1 MSSNNNSLERY
12 ANRNLEHSG
21 SLGDEHIGEGKYKYV
36 TKGTYERSHAP
47 AADKFL
53 KTGTTFSSE
62 CFLDDQRASEA
73 ALPFVAGFHRYIET
87 TAFRGRVSIKVNI
100 PQVWTQSSGVLVG
113 QKMLREPFIA
123 NFQKFNSNSGAADLT
138 ASVAQAL
145 SHFSYHASDGAELLC
160 DLQGGKVGETYVLS
174 DVVMMS
180 MSKKYGNTDLG
191 ATGIENWLSL
201 HRCNAFC
208 CSSWKN
214 WTGAVCRIAPVFS
227 STTTLDV
234 TTAPAVGQEHIRVR
248 PSTIRFTQDSIKN
261 RFQDG
266 HTLLETTLQIAR
278 EDIGKRDIQ
287 MITVIRADRGLLFA
301 LDNRRL
307 AVFRLLEM
315 CGRVGTIKVEVVPV
329 DRWTG
334 EWNRKDTTNNGGL
347 DISIRGSENYRIG
360 RHEQETNFPWL
371 HQIRQTYP
379 QHVTMPDAQ
388 LRVFLAGFTDE

>member
-1 MSSNNNSLERY
+1 MSSNSIERY
-12 ANRNLEHSG
+12 ANRNPEHSG
-21 SLGDEHIGEGKYKYV
+21 EMSDEHIGKGKYKYV
-36 TKGTYERSHAP
+36 TKGTYDRSGAA

-73 ALPFVAGFHRYIET
+73 ALPFVAGFHQYIDT
-87 TAFRGRVSIKVNI
+87 TVYRGRVSIKVNM
-100 PQVWTQSSGVLVG
+100 PQVWTQTGGHLVG
-113 QKMLREPFIA
+113 QKVLREPFIA

-138 ASVAQAL
+138 ATVAQAL
-145 SHFSYHASDGAELLC
+145 SHFSYHASDGTELLC

-234 TTAPAVGQEHIRVR
+234 ATAPAVGQEHIRVR
-248 PSTIRFTQDSIKN
+248 PSTIMFTQDSIKDN
-261 RFQDG
+261 FQDG
-266 HTLLETTLQIAR
+266 HSLLETALQIAR

-287 MITVIRADRGLLFA
+287 MITVIRVLDGRLFA

-307 AVFRLLEM
+307 AVLRLLEM

-329 DRWTG
+329 SRWTD
-334 EWNRKDTTNNGGL
+334 EWKRKVTTSNGGI
-347 DISIRGSENYRIG
+347 DIMIRGGGNYRIG
-360 RHEQETNFPWL
+360 RNEQETHVPWL
-371 HQIRQTYP
+371 NQIRQTYP
-379 QHVTMPDAQ
+379 AGAVMPDAQ
-388 LRVFLAGFTDE
+388 LTVFLAGFTDE